1 MPAFRISG
9 IKNDDVDEVKYW
21 LDGKELDPNNPILLP
36 KDITGPIKL
45 RARGHSKMIDA
56 SFGAVCFI
64 SIIDAEIVEPS
75 SDKTHNAKGSV
86 DQSEVR
92 ALQLNA

>member
-21 LDGKELDPNNPILLP
+21 LDGKELDPNNPIILP
-36 KDITGPIKL
+36 KDVTGPIKL
-45 RARGHSKMIDA
+45 NARGHSELIDA

-64 SIIDAEIVEPS
+64 SIIDSEIVEPTS
-75 SDKTHNAKGSV
+75 GKTHNTKGFV
-86 DQSEVR
+86 DQSEVKS
-92 ALQLNA
+92 NGGD